1 MTKYFEDKTRVSI
14 QKVIADSREKRAVVL
29 SDLGIEEEEYK
40 EESTKIRKKVFENF
54 EENLKEA
61 ENNFKERGFIV
72 HNANKD
78 SDVKGILKGIL
89 KDTEII
95 ARTKTNTG
103 REVGLDDLLKDFE
116 SFETDLGDFIVELFN
131 EEDQHYVLPAIH
143 LDAEKISKKIKEVFH
158 DDIEAD
164 PTKLTHYLC
173 GKIREK
179 ILKADTGI
187 TGANFF
193 TKRGQVVLLEN
204 EGNISLVSRL
214 PQKHIIL
221 AGIDKLVETVEDATK
236 LCRTAAMF
244 GTGQDITQYISII
257 SGPSKTADIE
267 NKLVMGAQGAKE
279 VHIILIDNMR
289 RKMLKEGFGDILRCI
304 NCGSCINFCPVYHQ
318 EGNKFGGGKYIGAKG
333 IILSAFRESL
343 DVSNEKGCFDC
354 MLCGSCFANCPMKI
368 DLPSM
373 IREIRQKQQSGGNQ
387 TKENKE
393 MIENV
398 EKNGN
403 PFGAVSDDEVP
414 DKLYCC

>member
-14 QKVIADSREKRAVVL
+14 QKVIADSRAKRAAVF
-29 SDLGIEEEEYK
+29 SELGIEEEEYK
-40 EESTKIRKKVFENF
+40 EEMTNIRKKVFENF

-61 ENNFKERGFIV
+61 EDNLKKRGFIL
-72 HNANKD
+72 HNAKKS
-78 SDVKGILKGIL
+78 SDIKGILKEVL
-89 KDTEII
+89 KDSKVI
-95 ARTKTNTG
+95 ARAKTNTG
-103 REVGLDDLLKDFE
+103 REIGLDELLKDFE
-116 SFETDLGDFIVELFN
+116 SFETDLGDFIVELFH

-143 LDAEKISKKIKEVFH
+143 INKEKISKKIKEIFH

-173 GKIREK
+173 GKIRER

-187 TGANFF
+187 TGANFV
-193 TKRGQVVLLEN
+193 TKRGQIVLLEN

-214 PQKHIIL
+214 PQKHIVFV
-221 AGIDKLVETVEDATK
+221 GIDKLVETVEDATK
-236 LCRTAAMF
+236 LCRAAAMF

-267 NKLVMGAQGAKE
+267 NELVMGAQGAKE
-279 VHIILIDNMR
+279 VHVILIDNMR
-289 RKMLKEGFGDILRCI
+289 REMMEKGFGDMLRCI

-343 DVSNEKGCFDC
+343 DSSNEKGCFDC
-354 MLCGSCFANCPMKI
+354 MLCGSCYVNCPMKI
-368 DLPSM
+368 RLPKM
-373 IREIRQKQQSGGNQ
+373 IREIRQMQQKEGNQ
-387 TKENKE
+387 TKANKE
-393 MIENV
+393 MIGNV
-398 EKNGN
+398 ERNGN
-403 PFGAVSDDEVP
+403 PFGEVSDDEIP